1 MARLLGA
8 QLHHSTAYHPQ
19 SNGSLECFH
28 RRLKGGLKAHL
39 TGPGWMDELPWVLLG
54 IRSTPKEDLQ
64 ASSAELAYAIPLAVP
79 VEFIPTAGAPQESPS
94 SMLVRLRERIR
105 ALAPVPTPR
114 RGVVP
119 SHVPPALADSE
130 YVFLRCDAH
139 RSPLQC
145 PGDLR

>member
-28 RRLKGGLKAHL
+28 RRLKGALKAHL

-79 VEFIPTAGAPQESPS
+79 VEFIPTAGAHPGVTVIHVGPTAGEDQSPGSCPNASAWCRSISRAAGTCGQSVCLPPLRRPQ
-94 SMLVRLRERIR
+94 V
-105 ALAPVPTPR
+105 
-114 RGVVP
+114 
-119 SHVPPALADSE
+119 
-130 YVFLRCDAH
+130 AH
-139 RSPLQC
+139 TVSR
-145 PGDLR
+145 